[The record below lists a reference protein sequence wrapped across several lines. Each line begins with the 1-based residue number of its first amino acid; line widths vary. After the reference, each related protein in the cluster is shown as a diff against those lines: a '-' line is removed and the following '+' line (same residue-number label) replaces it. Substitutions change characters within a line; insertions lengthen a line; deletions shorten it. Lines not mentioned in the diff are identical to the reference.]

1 MKQSIEEKI
10 QEEAIRKLSSH
21 DLYPFSVIF
30 TYSGGISDGLL
41 SITFF
46 SPQDIDKILE
56 ILDYQSQCDKS
67 GYFIVNEFNTIVLS
81 GLALIN
87 FYTHED

>member
-10 QEEAIRKLSSH
+10 QEETIRKLSSH
-21 DLYPFSVIF
+21 DLYPFSVIC

-46 SPQDIDKILE
+46 SPQDIDRILE

-67 GYFIVNEFNTIVLS
+67 GYFIVNEFNTIILS